1 MKKII
6 LSLLALLT
14 IVGLSAAPINEQ
26 QARKIATD
34 FFAQGGRATST
45 TLTLAWAGDDLN
57 AIGGRSAT
65 ASGNNFSLLYIYNR
79 GTNGFAIVAGDDS
92 IEHPV
97 IAYSQERAFDINK
110 IAPATRELLTAWSKQ
125 IAAAAGSPRAASRA
139 IDYGTV
145 LCHYN
150 TALWD
155 QSEPYNRE
163 APTIGGQR
171 CLTGCVATA
180 MAIIAYY
187 HQWPEKGVGTTPE
200 YTVDDLVVPANELG
214 RTYDYANMLSNYSNG
229 YTDTQANAVAALMK
243 DMGTSVQMGYGV
255 SESWAYFAPVIPAM
269 VDNFGYSKR
278 AIMKTEYGKS
288 YQDWVDAL
296 QQNLVN
302 CGPTFMGAQNHDY
315 TGGHA
320 FVLEGCTTAGYFYVN
335 YGWSGYGNGCYLLPD
350 FDYYRDQTVA
360 FDMVPDRTGTST
372 YQDYLELGALS
383 NGSQYIYRGLRSL
396 ATEHKPNEEF
406 GLYIGGIYNSG
417 RIPFTGDI
425 MVALCDKSGAIKEE
439 MFTQPIA
446 QFNMG
451 SSTTEL
457 QPNDFAYTGQY
468 VKFTSALA
476 AGDRLRIFYK
486 GANSNGQWIWAQS
499 ADTETVSELLLTA
512 TPEEVAN
519 QLRFTYGK
527 AEQIIQCYLPYA
539 CTYKV
544 TDALGNTKA
553 EGTAPSY
560 TYINIDT
567 GTLEA
572 GEYTFSIASGGEP
585 YLFTVVL

>member
-1 MKKII
+1 MKKIVFSLI
-6 LSLLALLT
+6 SLLM
-14 IVGLSAAPINEQ
+14 VWGLAAAPISEQ

-34 FFAQGGRATST
+34 FFAQGGRSASAD
-45 TLTLAWAGDDLN
+45 LTLAWAGDDLN
-57 AIGGRSAT
+57 AIQGGRSA
-65 ASGNNFSLLYIYNR
+65 ASSNEHALLYIYNR
-79 GTNGFAIVAGDDS
+79 ANNGFAIIAGDDAMQQ
-92 IEHPV
+92 PV
-97 IAYSQERAFDINK
+97 VAYSQERAFDVNNM
-110 IAPATRELLTAWSKQ
+110 APATRELLSAWCKQ
-125 IAAAAGSPRAASRA
+125 IAAGAGLPLAASRT
-139 IDYGTV
+139 IDYGTD

-200 YTVDDLVVPANELG
+200 YAIDDLVVPANELG
-214 RTYDYANMLSNYSNG
+214 RTYDYANMLSDYSQG
-229 YTDTQANAVAALMK
+229 YTEAQGNAVAALMK

-255 SESWAYFAPVIPAM
+255 SESWAYFAPVATAM
-269 VDNFGYSKR
+269 INHFGYSKQTL
-278 AIMKTEYGKS
+278 IKTEYG
-288 YQDWVDAL
+288 YTYDEWVAAL
-296 QQNLVN
+296 QQNLLD
-302 CGPTFMGAQNHDY
+302 CGPTFMGAQNNQ
-315 TGGHA
+315 GGHA
-320 FVLEGCTTAGYFYVN
+320 FILEGCTSTGYFYVN

-372 YQDYLELGALS
+372 YQDYLELVALS

-417 RIPFTGDI
+417 QIPFTGDI

-512 TPEEVAN
+512 TPEEVADN
-519 QLRFTYGK
+519 LLFHYSKSTKLISLQSTM
-527 AEQIIQCYLPYA
+527 
-539 CTYKV
+539 
-544 TDALGNTKA
+544 ALQYSMKDA
-553 EGTAPSY
+553 EGNEKAAGAAASHST
-560 TYINIDT
+560 IEIDT
-567 GTLEA
+567 SSFEK
-572 GEYTFSIASGGEP
+572 GEYTLSVASGGDP
-585 YLFTVVL
+585 HVMVIVL